1 MKIYISGK
9 ITGLLPEVADKL
21 FKDAERKLTLDG
33 HEVVNPMTI
42 PHDHDKTWLSYM
54 RADIKALVDCDA
66 IYMLRNWTE
75 SKGACTEFNLAHD
88 LGLKIIEE

>member
-9 ITGLLPEVADKL
+9 ITGHPIEVAEHL
-21 FKDAERKLTLDG
+21 FKEAEAQLLSEG
-33 HEVVNPMTI
+33 HEVINPMTI